1 MRSTPNNFGTWSDR
15 HRYHPQNTSRVP
27 NKWTNRE
34 RIASVINWTEAEPA
48 ETSYC
53 IPFELVS
60 FSTRTGQHVC
70 ISALARKRCPLYA
83 KIQHPKII
91 QHPQT
96 TQDLSK
102 RCIKRHPLPPKHRRA
117 TYGAQRQINMPARKA
132 GNSSNTTPTS
142 SHSPA
147 ASHNK
152 QPKLYDH
159 EHPGSRL
166 PSRANSAARRTRA
179 NLEQQRNEVRARER
193 AGSGNRRGRRE
204 RPPSGTG
211 RRRLAR
217 RTARGTS

>member
-1 MRSTPNNFGTWSDR
+1 MM
-15 HRYHPQNTSRVP
+15 
-27 NKWTNRE
+27 
-34 RIASVINWTEAEPA
+34 
-48 ETSYC
+48 
-53 IPFELVS
+53 
-60 FSTRTGQHVC
+60 
-70 ISALARKRCPLYA
+70 PLICE
-83 KIQHPKII
+83 IQHHQII

-117 TYGAQRQINMPARKA
+117 TYRAQRQINMPARKA
-132 GNSSNTTPTS
+132 GNSSNTAPTS
-142 SHSPA
+142 SHAPA

-166 PSRANSAARRTRA
+166 PSRANSASRTNQSNFRA
-179 NLEQQRNEVRARER
+179 EEGGASNGARESGER
-193 AGSGNRRGRRE
+193 WSGNRRGRRE

-211 RRRLAR
+211 RRRLAH